1 MRDARTTA
9 RLRTG
14 ALPSRIYSRAPVSLL
29 CHYFREYAAVKKGR
43 PMSLKITNSETNGTS
58 VVTLDGRIVMGE
70 EGNALR
76 EKLKSLIAEGKKQI
90 VVNMKLITS
99 VDSSGLGTL
108 FAAYT
113 NAREEGASLKLCDVG
128 CRFQEVLQTTRL
140 AEIFDVCRTEAV
152 AVKSFSN
159 KLRTA
164 RKAILSERSG
174 IC

>member
-1 MRDARTTA
+1 
-9 RLRTG
+9 
-14 ALPSRIYSRAPVSLL
+14 
-29 CHYFREYAAVKKGR
+29 
-43 PMSLKITNSETNGTS
+43 MSLKITNSETNGTS

-113 NAREEGASLKLCDVG
+113 NAREEGASLKLCDEG